1 MNLHTLTP
9 YGGITV
15 MLPAVLVI
23 TAWLWT
29 TRSHRSALLWI
40 ATVVVAY
47 SIVITS
53 KILFKGW
60 GVAIE
65 SLGIYVFSGHAM
77 NTCLVLIVGLSLLA
91 RQLHQALRWPAA
103 ALGLALGWAFSIFC
117 VAPFIHPLP
126 EAIAGAL
133 VGSLAALVFLL
144 GLENIRPGRIPSSAL
159 VAGLLLIAFSS
170 TTTKYTAESLLDRIS
185 MKMSGA
191 DSAFRAP
198 DWRTPAEPL

>member
-1 MNLHTLTP
+1 
-9 YGGITV
+9 
-15 MLPAVLVI
+15 
-23 TAWLWT
+23 
-29 TRSHRSALLWI
+29 
-40 ATVVVAY
+40 
-47 SIVITS
+47 
-53 KILFKGW
+53 
-60 GVAIE
+60 
-65 SLGIYVFSGHAM
+65 GHAM

-103 ALGLALGWAFSIFC
+103 ALGLILGWAFSIFC

-133 VGSLAALVFLL
+133 VGSLGALVFLF

-185 MKMSGA
+185 MKMSG
-191 DSAFRAP
+191 
-198 DWRTPAEPL
+198 